1 MLLFLYLL
9 AAMGVAYWAKLD
21 RRNPAFWFAVAA
33 LLSPLLGSVLLWAVN
48 KYGPQ
53 RL

>member
-21 RRNPAFWFAVAA
+21 RRNPAFWFGASVICT
-33 LLSPLLGSVLLWAVN
+33 PLLASITLYVMDR
-48 KYGPQ
+48 Y